1 MAKEIVAITENDI
14 KTKLTLTT
22 SAIDTLMFLAAHAGV
37 EMDEESTREFIAQ
50 RNIRINDVLEIW
62 ELKAWCEKVVDFVKN
77 TMKHAFNVGSTEELP
92 KNVSWSKQSYTY
104 DWEEGQAHVIANNL
118 MECGL
123 IANKEQ
129 LFDCVTVS
137 AMQKAAG
144 ITMDKMLELYHE
156 GIVIKPK
163 ERTLKIK

>member
-1 MAKEIVAITENDI
+1 MAKEIIAFTESDI
-14 KTKLTLTT
+14 KNMTLTT
-22 SAIDTLMFLAAHAGV
+22 SEFDTLKFLSVNAGID
-37 EMDEESTREFIAQ
+37 MDEKATREFVAQ
-50 RNIRINDVLEIW
+50 RNARIGEITAIA
-62 ELKAWCEKVVDFVKN
+62 ELKAKAEKLADYLKTVL
-77 TMKHAFNVGSTEELP
+77 KHSFNVGNDEDLP

-104 DWEEGQAHVIANNL
+104 EFEEGQAHVIANNL

-123 IANKEQ
+123 ISNKEQ

-144 ITMDKMLELYHE
+144 ITMDKMLELYHD

>member
-1 MAKEIVAITENDI
+1 MAKEVMAFSEADI
-14 KTKLTLTT
+14 KGMTLTA
-22 SAIDTLMFLAAHAGV
+22 SEMDTLKFLAAHAGV
-37 EMDEESTREFIAQ
+37 EMDEEATREFVAQ
-50 RNIRINDVLEIW
+50 RNIRINDITAIA
-62 ELKAWCEKVVDFVKN
+62 ELKSKAEKLAAYLKEVL
-77 TMKHAFNVGSTEELP
+77 KHSFNVGAEEDLP

-104 DWEEGQAHVIANNL
+104 DFEEGQANVIANNL

-144 ITMDKMLELYHE
+144 ITMESSSSRKNA
-156 GIVIKPK
+156 PS
-163 ERTLKIK
+163 R